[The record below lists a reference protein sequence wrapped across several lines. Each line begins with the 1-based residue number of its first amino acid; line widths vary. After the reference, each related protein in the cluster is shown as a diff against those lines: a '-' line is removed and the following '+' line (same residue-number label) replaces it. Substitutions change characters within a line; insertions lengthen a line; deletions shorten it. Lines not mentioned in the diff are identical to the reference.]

1 MIIGVTGSTGSG
13 KTSFAM
19 HYAATF
25 GREGFYMTT
34 RRTPLPDELPA
45 PPHFTWQTIDTE
57 CALPEVLHRINK
69 QSNMYRADRR
79 VLVIDSVTSYL
90 HGAHEQIVEE
100 MDNKQDLAEY
110 AARLTA
116 ARMELQEALFIF
128 QGKLFIITNEP
139 PGYTP
144 FTNPLEVE
152 YIVQHAALN
161 RELVK
166 RSTQWFRMTS
176 GIPEDISA
184 KRKRK

>member
-13 KTSFAM
+13 KTSFAL

-25 GREGFYMTT
+25 GHEGFYMTT
-34 RRTPLPDELPA
+34 QGTSPPDELPA

-57 CALPEVLHRINK
+57 YALPEVLHRINE
-69 QSNMYRADRR
+69 QSNMFRADRR

-90 HGAHEQIVEE
+90 CGVHKKI
-100 MDNKQDLAEY
+100 MDDLGNKQDHTAY
-110 AARLTA
+110 TARLTA

-144 FTNPLEVE
+144 FTNQLEVE

-166 RSTQWFRMTS
+166 RSSQWFRMTS